1 MAITNLPV
9 DGRRRITLPV
19 ESGVQAGDLVAF
31 DTDNHTWEP
40 LVMIP
45 KSKFDA
51 LLAKIGDEHA
61 ETFRRLAKR

>member
-9 DGRRRITLPV
+9 DDRRRITLPV

-31 DTDNHTWEP
+31 DTDKHTWEP

-45 KSKFDA
+45 QSKFDE
-51 LLAKIGDEHA
+51 LLSQIGDAHA